1 MGWSRID
8 ELDRKGS
15 PFYDSFCNTARKK
28 WRLQKQMKIP
38 TQSLT
43 FKISKL
49 QLEEKKTAIQS
60 MMFSIHL
67 SWPMKISDFFFI
79 YNSLSFLL
87 TVPEEIYIG
96 MTEHWIKTSQSVG

>member
-1 MGWSRID
+1 
-8 ELDRKGS
+8 
-15 PFYDSFCNTARKK
+15 
-28 WRLQKQMKIP
+28 MKIP

-67 SWPMKISDFFFI
+67 SWQMKISDFFFFI

-96 MTEHWIKTSQSVG
+96 MTEHWIETSQGVG